1 MQCGKKYGTHFQ
13 CIMTDYI
20 GLKWQNAV
28 QGVDDSCKIKR
39 FVTVTMKF
47 RLSTY
52 TKSEHL
58 LLVNYSRIMI
68 VSCECGWSIFR
79 DVTDVIE
86 PIQTLIY
93 AGQVTVDML
102 HGKTRH

>member
-28 QGVDDSCKIKR
+28 QGVDDSCKIKII
-39 FVTVTMKF
+39 
-47 RLSTY
+47 Y
-52 TKSEHL
+52 TQIAYL
-58 LLVNYSRIMI
+58 LLVIYSRIMI

-86 PIQTLIY
+86 PIQTPLCWT
-93 AGQVTVDML
+93 GDS
-102 HGKTRH
+102 